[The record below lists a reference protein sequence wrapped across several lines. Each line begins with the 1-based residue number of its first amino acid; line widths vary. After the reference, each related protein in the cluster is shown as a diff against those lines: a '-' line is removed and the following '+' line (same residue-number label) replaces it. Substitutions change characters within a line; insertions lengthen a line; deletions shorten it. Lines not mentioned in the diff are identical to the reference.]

1 MVNSVCAKDALDKED
16 IIISQVR
23 WRKRRFISFS
33 SPLSY
38 SPFLE
43 KSFHT
48 PTHHFA
54 YFFNNPLS
62 SNYLQVILS
71 VVNSQNHLWQ
81 MNTSRNIL
89 WISSRWRESWKGRNS
104 YPPFIFLLQ
113 KANQT
118 LPRPF
123 INKILK
129 NIIFQSKR
137 RRNFS
142 ICRCN
147 PLKSSQKKKP
157 FQPFL
162 QIHTAS

>member
-1 MVNSVCAKDALDKED
+1 M
-16 IIISQVR
+16 R
-23 WRKRRFISFS
+23 WIKRILLFHRFVEGSDVLLVFLLPFPIHLFS
-33 SPLSY
+33 RNHFIRRLTTS
-38 SPFLE
+38 
-43 KSFHT
+43 T
-48 PTHHFA
+48 FA

-71 VVNSQNHLWQ
+71 IINSQNHLWQ

-104 YPPFIFLLQ
+104 YPPFIFRLQ

-147 PLKSSQKKKP
+147 PLKSSQKKKS